1 MTSRA
6 ETRVRQFDIGNY
18 ILYVGFAAILAVFA
32 IVLHD
37 KGFLTLANL
46 TNIARQTAMISI
58 MAIGFVFVLSA
69 GEIDLSIGAVVAL
82 SSLIAALALRDYGI
96 WLAVPA
102 GLLTGV
108 GIGLIN
114 GLVTTRVRIPSFL
127 VTLGTLGIVNG
138 LARWIT
144 DLKSIPVTN
153 SAYNFVFG
161 SGDLGPV
168 PILFVWTG
176 LALLVGHVVL
186 RKTAFGRQVLATGGN
201 RTAALYSGVKIE
213 RIKTLAL
220 VISATS
226 AALAGMLYAGRLHGA
241 RYTLGETDLLTVIAA
256 VVIGG
261 TSLFGGKGSVVGAVI
276 GSLIM
281 GVINN
286 GLILMGLSVAQ
297 QMIFQGLIIIAAV
310 SLTSR
315 ETARR

>member
-6 ETRVRQFDIGNY
+6 ATRVRQFDVGNY
-18 ILYVGFAAILAVFA
+18 ILYLGFGAIIVVFA
-32 IVLHD
+32 VVLHD
-37 KGFLTLANL
+37 KSFLTINNL

-82 SSLIAALALRDYGI
+82 SSLITALALRDYGM

-102 GLLTGV
+102 GLATGLV
-108 GIGLIN
+108 IGLIN
-114 GLVTTRVRIPSFL
+114 GFVTTRVRIPSFL
-127 VTLGTLGIVNG
+127 VTLGMLGVVNG

-144 DLKSIPVTN
+144 DLKSVPVTD

-161 SGDLGPV
+161 SGDVGPV

-176 LALLVGHVVL
+176 LALAIGHLVL

-201 RTAALYSGVKIE
+201 RTAAHYSGVKTD
-213 RIKTLAL
+213 RIKLLAL
-220 VISATS
+220 VISATA
-226 AALAGMLYAGRLHGA
+226 AALAGMLYTGRLHGA
-241 RYTLGETDLLTVIAA
+241 RYTLGEADLLTVIAA

-261 TSLFGGKGSVVGAVI
+261 TGLFGGKGSVIGAVV

-315 ETARR
+315 EAARR